1 VNGEGKRSN
10 DGKPADI
17 ELMYL
22 IDDVFVGGQPSEDP
36 PKAGWQVECYTNLR
50 IGRGLTAPLID
61 PK

>member
-1 VNGEGKRSN
+1 MNGEGKRSD

-36 PKAGWQVECYTNLR
+36 PKAGWQVECHTNRPDRARPHRTL
-50 IGRGLTAPLID
+50 D
-61 PK
+61 